1 MYSVKAT
8 VATTTTNT
16 ITDSTSPSSPV
27 VSLPVSLHVSPPL
40 PPSPFTYYES
50 RIAVLTDT
58 VSAQERRITELE
70 GLLQS
75 AQERETEMRREIDEQ
90 RLKIEEERLLLQ
102 MERVQWLK
110 ERNSSK

>member
-16 ITDSTSPSSPV
+16 ITASTSPSSPV
-27 VSLPVSLHVSPPL
+27 VSLPVSLPVPL
-40 PPSPFTYYES
+40 PPSSFTYYEN
-50 RIAVLTDT
+50 RIAALTDT

-70 GLLQS
+70 GLLHS

>member
-16 ITDSTSPSSPV
+16 ITASTSPSSPV
-27 VSLPVSLHVSPPL
+27 VSLPVSLPL
-40 PPSPFTYYES
+40 PPSPFTYYEN
-50 RIAVLTDT
+50 RIALLTDT
-58 VSAQERRITELE
+58 VSAQQSRITELE
-70 GLLQS
+70 GLLHS